1 MVASAIFDEIV
12 DFIAAQNPE
21 RVLAF
26 KASEK
31 ASQRYE
37 FLVQKEKTEGL
48 NAAEKEELENFE
60 ILERIMRRAKAK
72 ARLLLAS

>member
-48 NAAEKEELENFE
+48 YAAEKEELENFE

-72 ARLLLAS
+72 ARLLLAA

>member
-1 MVASAIFDEIV
+1 MVAAAIFDEIV

-48 NAAEKEELENFE
+48 DAAEKEELENFE

-72 ARLLLAS
+72 ARLLLAA

>member
-26 KASEK
+26 RASEK

-37 FLVQKEKTEGL
+37 VLVQKEKTEGL
-48 NAAEKEELENFE
+48 DAAEKEELENFE

-72 ARLLLAS
+72 ARLLLAA

>member
-1 MVASAIFDEIV
+1 MVTSAIFDEIV

-21 RVLAF
+21 RVIAF

-48 NAAEKEELENFE
+48 DTAEKEELENFE

-72 ARLLLAS
+72 ARLLLAA

>member
-26 KASEK
+26 RASEK

-48 NAAEKEELENFE
+48 DATEKEELENFE

-72 ARLLLAS
+72 ARLLLAA

>member
-48 NAAEKEELENFE
+48 DAAEKEALENFE

-72 ARLLLAS
+72 ARLLLAA